1 MRNDVQAAFPPLSCD
16 RDDDPVHPLRSARR
30 TTRLGVATVTAV
42 LALAACANGD
52 SAGGDEVPP
61 CADEPDA
68 TVCTEPI
75 DDLGSDELAEVAASL
90 ARIADLDLEVGVC
103 ASGGDGAGGD
113 WGLCVVPIGDE
124 REAAVGRSDRSDL
137 RGLASGDG
145 RGSTFP
151 LPTAEGVAVV
161 VNGGSRVYDVLEPNG
176 SRLGSM
182 TGPRR

>member
-1 MRNDVQAAFPPLSCD
+1 M
-16 RDDDPVHPLRSARR
+16 
-30 TTRLGVATVTAV
+30 
-42 LALAACANGD
+42 LALGACASGD

-68 TVCTEPI
+68 AACTEPI

-113 WGLCVVPIGDE
+113 WGLCVIPIGDE
-124 REAAVGRSDRSDL
+124 REAVVGRSDRSDL
-137 RGLASGDG
+137 RGLATVDG
-145 RGSTFP
+145 RGVTFP
-151 LPTAEGVAVV
+151 LPTDEGVAVV

>member
-1 MRNDVQAAFPPLSCD
+1 M
-16 RDDDPVHPLRSARR
+16 HPLTSDRGIRR
-30 TTRLGVATVTAV
+30 RGVATVTAV
-42 LALAACANGD
+42 LALAACASGD
-52 SAGGDEVPP
+52 GADRDEISP

-68 TVCTEPI
+68 TVCTESI
-75 DDLGSDELAEVAASL
+75 DDLGSDELAEVAA
-90 ARIADLDLEVGVC
+90 DLDAISTIDLETGVC

-124 REAAVGRSDRSDL
+124 REAVVGRADRSDL
-137 RGLASGDG
+137 RGLATVDG
-145 RGSTFP
+145 QGVTFP
-151 LPTAEGVAVV
+151 LPTDEGVAVV